1 LKIKCRL
8 RAIGTTYSFY
18 LWKTGR
24 KWKAGRKVA
33 CVVFIP
39 ITVLAIVIGSCIVF
53 LRHKRRKERG
63 NANSDQQ
70 FLYRPN

>member
-1 LKIKCRL
+1 L

-24 KWKAGRKVA
+24 KWKAGKVA

-70 FLYRPN
+70 FLNRPN